1 MDPLDP
7 AVATGVP
14 SEENPNKIDN
24 VDLAYLFKK
33 NRDHFPAKPYYDDGN
48 PEMYTKENRAKRAG
62 LKTNVVVKTA
72 IENFQREQF
81 ERTSGKNPVVSKE
94 EYFKVFVKIGM
105 ILRPGIDA
113 DDLTKLLKEDF
124 ENDSMEKTEGEE
136 PSAEQA
142 QTKQPDFLT
151 ESKLYDALFEMVDLW
166 CQNIDEYEY

>member
-7 AVATGVP
+7 NAAADGGAGT
-14 SEENPNKIDN
+14 EENPNKIDN
-24 VDLAYLFKK
+24 VDLAYVFKS

-48 PEMYTKENRAKRAG
+48 PEMYTKENRTKRAS

-72 IENFQREQF
+72 IDNFQREQF

-113 DDLTKLLKEDF
+113 DDLTKLIKEDF
-124 ENDSMEKTEGEE
+124 ENDSMEKNEGED
-136 PSAEQA
+136 PNAE
-142 QTKQPDFLT
+142 
-151 ESKLYDALFEMVDLW
+151 
-166 CQNIDEYEY
+166 

>member
-7 AVATGVP
+7 AAATGAP
-14 SEENPNKIDN
+14 TEENPNKIDN
-24 VDLAYLFKK
+24 VDLAYVFKLK
-33 NRDHFPAKPYYDDGN
+33 RDDFPAKPYYDDGN
-48 PEMYTKENRAKRAG
+48 PEMYTKENRAKRAA

-124 ENDSMEKTEGEE
+124 ENDSAEKGEE
-136 PSAEQA
+136 A
-142 QTKQPDFLT
+142 
-151 ESKLYDALFEMVDLW
+151 DANGE
-166 CQNIDEYEY
+166 